1 MDIHVESQDL
11 LNFSSK
17 KEEREA
23 APLPHYAKSYFFV
36 CVDEQC
42 SRSWSLSSST
52 CLSMLLTK
60 YSFCHE
66 ERIDFAF
73 VILR

>member
-42 SRSWSLSSST
+42 SRS
-52 CLSMLLTK
+52 
-60 YSFCHE
+60 
-66 ERIDFAF
+66 
-73 VILR
+73 